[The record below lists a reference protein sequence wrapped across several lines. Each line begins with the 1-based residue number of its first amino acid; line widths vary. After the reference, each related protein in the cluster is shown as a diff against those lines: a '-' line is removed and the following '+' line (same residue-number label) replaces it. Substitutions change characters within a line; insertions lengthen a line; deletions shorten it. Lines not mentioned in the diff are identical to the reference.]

1 MTKQGLAL
9 ALLLWLVAGPVGA
22 VLPVVRV
29 VGPDP
34 VAARVEAAL
43 AGQAASVE
51 VRRDAAPAALV
62 VAIGAQAFRDA
73 LADTQEQAPVV
84 GIALSRHAYRALAT
98 EPGRYTALYW
108 DPDPARQL
116 RLVRALLPGAQR
128 VGVVL
133 GAPDD
138 PLTGALRR
146 EGARLGLDVVVGV
159 IGRKGSL
166 PRSLNTVLAG
176 SDALLGID
184 DPAVF
189 SPELAKTT
197 LLTSYR
203 HGKPVFGPTSAYVVA
218 GSVASLATD
227 LDATVAALADW
238 LPALL
243 APGPLPAPRYLD
255 RYRIATNPQVARS
268 LNLSLPPVPQLEALP
283 GLSGNPP

>member
-1 MTKQGLAL
+1 MQALAL
-9 ALLLWLVAGPVGA
+9 AVLFWLVAGPVSA
-22 VLPVVRV
+22 ALPVVRV
-29 VGPDP
+29 VGPEP
-34 VAARVEAAL
+34 LAARVDVGLAAL
-43 AGQAASVE
+43 APPVE

-73 LADTQEQAPVV
+73 LSEAQGQTPVV
-84 GIALSRHAYRALAT
+84 GIALSRHAYRTLGAGAA
-98 EPGRYTALYW
+98 RHTALFW

-116 RLVRALLPGAQR
+116 RLVRALLPGAKR

-138 PLTGALRR
+138 PLTGLLRR
-146 EGARLGLDVVVGV
+146 EGARLGLEVVVGV
-159 IGRKGSL
+159 IGRQGSL
-166 PRSLNTVLAG
+166 PRSLNSVLAD

-227 LDATVAALADW
+227 LDATIAALAAW
-238 LPALL
+238 LPELV
-243 APGPLPAPRYLD
+243 APGPLPPPRYLD
-255 RYRIATNPQVARS
+255 HYRIATNPQVARS
-268 LNLSLPPVPQLEALP
+268 LKLSLPPVPQLESLP
-283 GLSGNPP
+283 GLTGNPP

>member
-1 MTKQGLAL
+1 MQGLVL

-22 VLPVVRV
+22 ALPVVRV
-29 VGPDP
+29 VGPEP

-43 AGQAASVE
+43 AGQASSVE
-51 VRRDAAPAALV
+51 VRRDAQPAALV

-73 LADTQEQAPVV
+73 LADAQAPVV

-98 EPGRYTALYW
+98 EPGRHTALYW

-116 RLVRALLPGAQR
+116 RLVRALLPGAKR

-138 PLTGALRR
+138 PLTGLLRR
-146 EGARLGLDVVVGV
+146 EGARLGLEVVIGVVG
-159 IGRKGSL
+159 REGSL
-166 PRSLNTVLAG
+166 PRTLTAVLAD

-203 HGKPVFGPTSAYVVA
+203 HAKPVFGPTSAYVVA

-227 LDATVAALADW
+227 LEATVAALADW
-238 LPALL
+238 LPELL
-243 APGPLPAPRYLD
+243 APGPLPLPRYLP
-255 RYRIATNPQVARS
+255 RYRVATNPQVARS
-268 LNLSLPPVPQLEALP
+268 LKLSLPPVPKLEALP
-283 GLSGNPP
+283 GLSGNTP